1 MVSQITSGD
10 LIADRY
16 ASALYDLASE
26 KKLVDPVLNDLSL
39 FKNLLIENKDLNL
52 IVKSPLVNSQD
63 KLSILAELIKKISAN
78 QITLTFFKVLEKN
91 KRFSNLLSIINQFI
105 NINSQKRG
113 NVFADI
119 TSAEELNDEQ
129 KINITNQLKNIL
141 GNKLSLSF
149 DVDKNTKAWENHLEN
164 DACTFDML
172 DWDMVEQC
180 PCCGQALPNNVV
192 EISYDPETLDKALNI
207 AA

>member
-119 TSAEELNDEQ
+119 TSAEELNNEQ

-149 DVDKNTKAWENHLEN
+149 DVDKNIIGGLIVKVGSKMIDTSLANKINKL
-164 DACTFDML
+164 
-172 DWDMVEQC
+172 
-180 PCCGQALPNNVV
+180 
-192 EISYDPETLDKALNI
+192 KI
-207 AA
+207 AMRGA